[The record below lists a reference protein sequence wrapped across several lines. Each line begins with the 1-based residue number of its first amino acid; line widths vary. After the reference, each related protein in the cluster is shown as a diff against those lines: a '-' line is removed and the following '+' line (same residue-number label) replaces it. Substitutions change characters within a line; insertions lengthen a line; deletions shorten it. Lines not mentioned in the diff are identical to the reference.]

1 MAPLSGQKSPR
12 EIRGEP
18 VAAGGLGTLLR
29 VSAEDRAA
37 SGPVW
42 ALLSSRLQELVE
54 SGRLPP
60 GTRIENEV
68 TLAAEVGVSRPTMR
82 RALGDLV
89 DKGLLR
95 RRPGAGTQ
103 VVSPSVRRPVAL
115 TSLFDDL
122 SRAGREPRTDVLS
135 FEVGPAT
142 DALAL
147 ALRVPPRSDVTTVR
161 RLRYAGG
168 EPLALMSN
176 EVPVSVARLDVHGL
190 QRDGLYR
197 CIQAAGGPLPSTA
210 QEVIGART
218 ATAEECRLLDLP
230 RGAAVLTMTRTA
242 WAADGTGVEVG
253 SHIYRADRY
262 AFEHTV
268 GS

>member
-1 MAPLSGQKSPR
+1 MARLSGQKTEAGKPA
-12 EIRGEP
+12 EP
-18 VAAGGLGTLLR
+18 LGGAALAELLR
-29 VSAEDRAA
+29 VSPADREA

-42 ALLSSRLQELVE
+42 ALLSTRLQDLVE

-60 GTRIENEV
+60 GTRIENEI

-103 VVSPSVRRPVAL
+103 VVAPTVRRPVAL
-115 TSLFDDL
+115 TSLYEDL
-122 SRAGREPRTDVLS
+122 DRAGREPRTEVLALT
-135 FEVGPAT
+135 VGPAT

-176 EVPVSVARLDVHGL
+176 EVPVSVARLDPASL
-190 QRDGLYR
+190 ERDGLYR

-218 ATAEECRLLDLP
+218 ATPEECRLLGLP

-242 WAADGTGVEVG
+242 WAEDGTGVEVG
-253 SHIYRADRY
+253 SHIYRGDRY

-268 GS
+268 GR